1 MSTVIGNLIG
11 FAVIIWLVRRYVA
24 PPVRRLMTGRQEQLR
39 KQFEESA
46 EAKRRL
52 AHARDAHA
60 GAVEEAEVKAQR
72 LIEQAQAD
80 ARRTAEQMR
89 EHAEAEAE
97 RVKAQE
103 AQHVR
108 LFYAQFVRKLRKDAG
123 MESIRR
129 ARDLVRDHVSDR
141 QVQSATV
148 DRFLDDLD
156 AMAPSKAVVLEH
168 PATTRMRPA
177 SRKALCTL
185 VDRFDEVAHALDGHD
200 LSSLSDDLAAV
211 TELLTRQVS
220 LTRHLADPADDPAPK
235 LSLLEEVLGGEI
247 GAAALE
253 VCNSAVSA
261 RWSAGADL
269 VDGIEHVAQLALL
282 VRAERDGVADELEDE
297 LFWFGRVLDA
307 QPRLTTLLSDYTA
320 PASSRVKLLNSIL
333 DGPFKVNSITAQLLS
348 QTVELPR
355 GQRVDEAVWQL
366 AELAVAR
373 RSELTAQV
381 VAAAH
386 LSDSQH
392 SRLTDVLSR
401 IYGQPVSV
409 MLHIDPDALGGLNIT
424 VGDEVIDGTL
434 SSRLAAAKA
443 QLPD

>member
-1 MSTVIGNLIG
+1 MSTFIGNLIG

-39 KQFEESA
+39 KQLQESA

-52 AHARDAHA
+52 AGAKDAHA
-60 GAVEEAEVKAQR
+60 NAVEEAKVKAQR
-72 LIEQAQAD
+72 LIEQAHAD
-80 ARRTAEQMR
+80 ARHIAEQMR
-89 EHAEAEAE
+89 EQAEAEAE
-97 RVKAQE
+97 RVKAQG
-103 AQHVR
+103 AQHIR
-108 LFYAQFVRKLRKDAG
+108 LFYAQFVRKLREDAG

-129 ARDLVRDHVSDR
+129 TSELVRDHVSDR
-141 QVQSATV
+141 RAQSATV

-156 AMAPSKAVVLEH
+156 AMAPSKAVVLED
-168 PATTRMRPA
+168 PATTSMRPA

-211 TELLTRQVS
+211 TELLTRQAS
-220 LTRHLADPADDPAPK
+220 LIRHLADPADDPAPK

-282 VRAERDGVADELEDE
+282 VRAERDGVVDELEDQ

-333 DGPFKVNSITAQLLS
+333 DGPFDVNSITAQ
-348 QTVELPR
+348 
-355 GQRVDEAVWQL
+355 
-366 AELAVAR
+366 
-373 RSELTAQV
+373 
-381 VAAAH
+381 
-386 LSDSQH
+386 
-392 SRLTDVLSR
+392 
-401 IYGQPVSV
+401 
-409 MLHIDPDALGGLNIT
+409 
-424 VGDEVIDGTL
+424 
-434 SSRLAAAKA
+434 
-443 QLPD
+443 

>member
-1 MSTVIGNLIG
+1 MSTFIGNLIG
-11 FAVIIWLVRRYVA
+11 FAVVIWLVRRYVA

-39 KQFEESA
+39 NQFEESA

-60 GAVEEAEVKAQR
+60 DAVEEAEVKAQR

-80 ARRTAEQMR
+80 ARRLAEQLR
-89 EHAEAEAE
+89 AHAEAEAE
-97 RVKAQE
+97 RVKAQG
-103 AQHVR
+103 AQHIQ
-108 LFYAQFVRKLRKDAG
+108 LFYAQFVRQLRKDAG
-123 MESIRR
+123 TESIRR
-129 ARDLVRDHVSDR
+129 AGELVRDQVSDR
-141 QVQSATV
+141 QEQSATV

-156 AMAPSKAVVLEH
+156 AMAPSKAAVLED
-168 PATTRMRPA
+168 PATTRMRSA

-185 VDRFDEVAHALDGHD
+185 VDRFDEVAHALDGHE

-211 TELLTRQVS
+211 ADLLTRQTS

-235 LSLLEEVLGGEI
+235 VSLLEEVLGGEI
-247 GAAALE
+247 GDAALE
-253 VCNSAVSA
+253 VCKSAVSA

-282 VRAERDGVADELEDE
+282 VRAERDGVVDEVEE
-297 LFWFGRVLDA
+297 QLFWFGRILDA
-307 QPRLTTLLSDYTA
+307 QPRLTILLSDYTA
-320 PASSRVKLLNSIL
+320 PASSRVKLLNDIL
-333 DGPFKVNSITAQLLS
+333 EDPFDVNPLMAQLLS
-348 QTVELPR
+348 QTIELLR
-355 GQRVDEAVWQL
+355 GQRADEAVMEL

-373 RSELTAQV
+373 RGELTAHV
-381 VAAAH
+381 VAAAE

-409 MLHIDPDALGGLNIT
+409 VLRIDPDALGGLNIS